1 MVLVNSS
8 GLHPHLLFQILI
20 CMYLPCVPSALLC
33 AGSVCMGIAAPGGAG
48 QEPSWFDSCSGAA
61 SLWPG
66 QPPSSSTLSGF
77 CKEDRSGHC
86 QLLGVACGALG
97 SVAKDNQGNGVM
109 EVVHVPMGI
118 KRHFLKQI
126 ETCSGYACPQRF
138 L

>member
-1 MVLVNSS
+1 
-8 GLHPHLLFQILI
+8 
-20 CMYLPCVPSALLC
+20 
-33 AGSVCMGIAAPGGAG
+33 MGIAAPGGAG